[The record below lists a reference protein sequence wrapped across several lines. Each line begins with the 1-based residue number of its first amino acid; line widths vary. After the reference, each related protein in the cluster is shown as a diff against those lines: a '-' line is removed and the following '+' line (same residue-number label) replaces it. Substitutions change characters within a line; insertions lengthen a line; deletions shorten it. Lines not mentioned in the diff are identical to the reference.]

1 VDLEGCYFGAS
12 EHWRCPKAHL
22 VAVSDSLCFVFA

>member
-1 VDLEGCYFGAS
+1 MDLEGWCFGAS

-22 VAVSDSLCFVFA
+22 VHVSDSMCFVFA